1 MALPWRPT
9 KGAAV
14 VLAPVTKTACV
25 ACYQQ
30 RTGVVVA
37 IATAGVTVQLGDGT
51 QVTTHERNVRSAHHP
66 TATAT
71 ESPRRSAPAA
81 RRSAIDPRHG
91 TETTIF
97 DFLDGA

>member
-9 KGAAV
+9 VGAPV
-14 VLAPVTKTACV
+14 VLAPVTKTACA

-30 RTGVVVA
+30 RSGVVVA

-51 QVTTHERNVRSAHHP
+51 HVTTHERNVRSAHHP
-66 TATAT
+66 SATATAPT
-71 ESPRRSAPAA
+71 PRGTPPA

-97 DFLDGA
+97 DFLDEV